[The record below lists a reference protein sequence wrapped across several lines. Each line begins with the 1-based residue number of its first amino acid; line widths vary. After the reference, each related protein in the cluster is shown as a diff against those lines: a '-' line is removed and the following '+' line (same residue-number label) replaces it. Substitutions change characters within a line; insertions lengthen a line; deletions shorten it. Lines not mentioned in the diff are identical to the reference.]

1 MDVISPLQ
9 EASLL
14 IDKSQAEV
22 EASLTNLTLTI
33 SKMAGI
39 SVRKSNVRPTGHQT
53 ELRVYGVEGGGS
65 VLDGGDLV
73 ARLTS
78 LPLTQL
84 GVQDV
89 QLTHGEEE
97 EALGSVEVAVLTMAC
112 LVFLGAFIA
121 VLCICCIK
129 MKRLVEI

>member
-1 MDVISPLQ
+1 M
-9 EASLL
+9 L

-22 EASLTNLTLTI
+22 EAGLTNLTSTI
-33 SKMAGI
+33 FKMAGF
-39 SVRKSNVRPTGHQT
+39 SVRKSNIRPTGQQT
-53 ELRVYGVEGGGS
+53 ELRVYGVEGGGA

-73 ARLTS
+73 ARLAG
-78 LPLTQL
+78 LPLAKL

-89 QLTHGEEE
+89 QLNHGDEE

-121 VLCICCIK
+121 VLCICCIN
-129 MKRLVEI
+129 MKRFVL